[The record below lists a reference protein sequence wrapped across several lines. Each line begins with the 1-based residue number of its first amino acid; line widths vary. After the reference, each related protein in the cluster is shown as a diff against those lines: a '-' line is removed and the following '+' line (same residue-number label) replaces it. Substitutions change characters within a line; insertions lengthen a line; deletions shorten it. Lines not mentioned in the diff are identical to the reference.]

1 MFAPAPG
8 SGTEP
13 PAPCR
18 FCLPVCAQADRGCR
32 PVRPP
37 QPASFPCGGAASCHG
52 LVTRGWRRPLGVSI
66 GSTSNSGE
74 RRGFPLLWGIYR
86 ALGDQTP
93 DLISF
98 RKSAGKGNSEAPPT
112 RWRVLARGTRSG
124 KALPVARPQQVALDM
139 VCSPA
144 AFLSDSNPEPGPSD
158 RLIHHTQPCRKAGSQ
173 FPFYSEEAGARTG
186 CGPVDTP
193 AGGRR
198 SCGRTGCRG
207 VPILT
212 PT

>member
-1 MFAPAPG
+1 M
-8 SGTEP
+8 
-13 PAPCR
+13 
-18 FCLPVCAQADRGCR
+18 
-32 PVRPP
+32 
-37 QPASFPCGGAASCHG
+37 
-52 LVTRGWRRPLGVSI
+52 SI

-158 RLIHHTQPCRKAGSQ
+158 RLIHHTQPCQEGRFSVSILFG
-173 FPFYSEEAGARTG
+173 
-186 CGPVDTP
+186 
-193 AGGRR
+193 GGRSPDR
-198 SCGRTGCRG
+198 LRACGHPSWRAEELRADGLPWRPDPDPDLIRTPRQRRLWGR
-207 VPILT
+207 
-212 PT
+212 